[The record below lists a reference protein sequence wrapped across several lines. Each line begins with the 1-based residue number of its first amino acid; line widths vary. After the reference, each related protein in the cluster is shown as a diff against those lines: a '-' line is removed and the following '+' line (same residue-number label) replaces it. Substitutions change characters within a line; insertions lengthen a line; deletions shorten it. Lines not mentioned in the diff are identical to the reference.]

1 MDQFS
6 GILLHV
12 DLMDPDPL
20 CSCRRLKLHVTVMA
34 DRQIQLGNLIVLRVI
49 RVKIVF
55 PVKFTEL
62 VDLTV

>member
-20 CSCRRLKLHVTVMA
+20 CSRCRLKLHVTVMA

-49 RVKIVF
+49 RVK
-55 PVKFTEL
+55 
-62 VDLTV
+62 